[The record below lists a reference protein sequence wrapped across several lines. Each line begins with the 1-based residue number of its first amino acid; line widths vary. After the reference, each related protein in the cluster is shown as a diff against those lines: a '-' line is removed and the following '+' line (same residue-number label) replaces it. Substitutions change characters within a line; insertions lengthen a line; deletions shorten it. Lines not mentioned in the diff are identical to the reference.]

1 MSPARKLFLNIVL
14 CDQSG
19 FLSISWSQNW
29 KKNIREIWKSTK
41 GREINIIVR
50 ADSDSVNCVIDLYN
64 REAEIR
70 EWEPPGMK

>member
-1 MSPARKLFLNIVL
+1 MIKGDFSVFLDPKIE
-14 CDQSG
+14 
-19 FLSISWSQNW
+19 
-29 KKNIREIWKSTK
+29 KKNWEIWKSTK

-50 ADSDSVNCVIDLYN
+50 ADSDSVNYVIDLYN